1 MTGRARD
8 GFVDEI
14 RGVALLGIVL
24 VNVPFFA
31 LSETGYT
38 AASLATGW
46 DRLAAFL
53 TVAFAQAKFYLLFSF
68 LFGYSLSYLLRS
80 DDRDR
85 RARFRRRLLALGGF
99 GAVHAVFAFLGDI
112 LLLYAVIGTS
122 MLWLVRWRDRSLLA
136 FGVALLLGWLA
147 LLGVLGVSLETLEP
161 ASSVSVLS
169 ELDHALASGS
179 FVDAARARLHA
190 WPQALLF
197 LGVLN
202 GPAVWAMFAFGT
214 VAGRHRLLA
223 EPDRHRGFW
232 QGSAVLGTLVGL
244 PLALV
249 SAASSVGGEGIL
261 LESVLAQR
269 GVLLG
274 FASAPPLSLAYVA
287 ALALLRSR
295 WPRALTWAQAPG
307 RMSLTGYLGESI
319 LLSLLFCGYG
329 AGLYGQVGAAT
340 AALCGIAVWCLLD
353 LFARAW
359 LARFEQ
365 GPFETLMHRLIR

>member
-1 MTGRARD
+1 MSGAARD

-14 RGVALLGIVL
+14 RGLALLGIVL
-24 VNVPFFA
+24 VSVPFFA

-80 DDRDR
+80 ASSSSDDRAR

-99 GAVHAVFAFLGDI
+99 GALHAVFAFLGDI
-112 LLLYAVIGTS
+112 LLLYAVLAVS
-122 MLWLVRWRDRSLLA
+122 MLGLVRWRDRSLLI

-147 LLGVLGVSLETLEP
+147 LLGALGGSLEALEP
-161 ASSVSVLS
+161 AGSVPVLS
-169 ELDHALASGS
+169 ELDRALASERSAG
-179 FVDAARARLHA
+179 
-190 WPQALLF
+190 
-197 LGVLN
+197 LG
-202 GPAVWAMFAFGT
+202 A
-214 VAGRHRLLA
+214 
-223 EPDRHRGFW
+223 
-232 QGSAVLGTLVGL
+232 LVGL

-249 SAASSVGGEGIL
+249 SPARRRSASPTWRRSPCCAAAG
-261 LESVLAQR
+261 R
-269 GVLLG
+269 
-274 FASAPPLSLAYVA
+274 AP
-287 ALALLRSR
+287 
-295 WPRALTWAQAPG
+295 WPG
-307 RMSLTGYLGESI
+307 RMSLTGYLGESV

-329 AGLYGQVGAAT
+329 AGLYGQVGAAA
-340 AALCGIAVWCLLD
+340 AALRGIAIWCLLD

-365 GPFETLMHRLIR
+365 GPLEAVMHRLIG